1 MDYEA
6 KAAEVTGLT
15 CIAGQGGMRF
25 VARRKLHN
33 WKEDEVRLRY
43 ARRLRGRLSF
53 TRLFE
58 LCYARFVIREV
69 VDRATRIGK
78 EGRKKN
84 DRRS

>member
-33 WKEDEVRLRY
+33 WKEDEVRGCAIRESV
-43 ARRLRGRLSF
+43 RLSF
-53 TRLFE
+53 TRLSE
-58 LCYARFVIREV
+58 SLGASFVIRGV
-69 VDRATRIGK
+69 VDRAIRAK
-78 EGRKKN
+78 EGGKR
-84 DRRS
+84 DARARS